1 MTGDPLLAM
10 MLINL
15 FALAGGIAMGS
26 YLLKYYDKKK
36 IDIHSNAIASV
47 FIVAML
53 IAFAVASYAASA
65 TCLVFGVFFAGMSLA
80 DSKPEES
87 K

>member
-36 IDIHSNAIASV
+36 IDIHSNAVASV

-65 TCLVFGVFFAGMSLA
+65 TFLVIGVFFAGMSLA

>member
-36 IDIHSNAIASV
+36 IDIHSNAVASV

-53 IAFAVASYAASA
+53 ITFAVASYAASA
-65 TCLVFGVFFAGMSLA
+65 TFLVIGVFFAGMSLA

>member
-26 YLLKYYDKKK
+26 CLLKYYDKKK
-36 IDIHSNAIASV
+36 IDIHSNAVASV

-65 TCLVFGVFFAGMSLA
+65 TFLVIGVFFAGMSLA

>member
-36 IDIHSNAIASV
+36 IDIHSNAVASV

-65 TCLVFGVFFAGMSLA
+65 TFLVSGVFFAGMSLA